1 MIRLFVAVELPEQVR
16 DRLARI
22 SYNLA
27 GARWLDGDAVH
38 LTLRFIGEVDHDV
51 AADIDDALL
60 RVAAPAPSSY
70 ASPASGISARGGRA
84 AVLWIGV
91 GASSA
96 LAQLQAKIESA
107 LVRTGLAPEGRK
119 FHPHV
124 TLARLRATP
133 ADRLAPILADLGALR
148 LGPFTVE
155 HFTLFSSMLGKDGA
169 VYTPEARY
177 PLAVGPAV
185 TAAAD

>member
-60 RVAAPAPSSY
+60 RVAAPAFQLCLAGVGHFGS
-70 ASPASGISARGGRA
+70 RGRA

-155 HFTLFSSMLGKDGA
+155 HFTLFSSMLSKDGA

>member
-60 RVAAPAPSSY
+60 RVAAPAFQLCLAGVGHFGS
-70 ASPASGISARGGRA
+70 RGRA